1 MEKIMDLLAVAK
13 ALGIDG
19 VPAEFIAFCEAGGVP
34 VPLCDAALIDE
45 MEKKYSMLG
54 KYYPIVKEVAATVAK
69 DADASLFG
77 GLLAAY
83 IAHAPI
89 SDVVNV
95 PIPTLRDA
103 TVSAYFRLLI
113 INAAMRAG
121 IDAYRAR
128 GFSEAEL
135 LEMLPDVLGSRT
147 AVSEMITKAPGLDG
161 SGFGWLLNYA
171 KALVFRAGI
180 FNITP
185 RPLYESSILLRNKVS
200 GEYAVLVLSDTFHR
214 SGMQLG
220 SGGCMDTDGS
230 FGADFCETEDAF
242 IGRRI
247 ENARVLPEL
256 VTYPK
261 SEWQEIVREGGG
273 VVGIHIPRNVA
284 LTKENIMESYHL
296 AFEMCRAHYPE
307 VNVKAVHCSSWILDP
322 QLEELL
328 GAKSKIAGF
337 QRTFLRYPRGGDGAA
352 VYSFVFNC
360 PKPESLAELPEE
372 TSLQRKLKS
381 MYIDGGCIYIVG
393 GYVPIDELCVY

>member
-1 MEKIMDLLAVAK
+1 MDLLAVAK

-34 VPLCDAALIDE
+34 VPLCDAALI
-45 MEKKYSMLG
+45 EKTEQRYSMLG
-54 KYYPIVKEVAATVAK
+54 SYYPTIQSVAK
-69 DADASLFG
+69 TVSKDENVCFFG

-83 IAHAPI
+83 IAHASI
-89 SDVVNV
+89 AEVKAV
-95 PIPTLRDA
+95 PLPRLADEEA
-103 TVSAYFRLLI
+103 NAYFRLLVL
-113 INAAMRAG
+113 NAAMPSG

-128 GFSEAEL
+128 GFSEEAIKETL
-135 LEMLPDVLGSRT
+135 TDVLGART
-147 AVSEMITKAPGLDG
+147 AVSEMLTDAPGLDIG
-161 SGFGWLLNYA
+161 GFGWLLFYA

-180 FNITP
+180 FNVTP
-185 RPLYESSILLRNKVS
+185 RALYENSILLRNRKS

-242 IGRRI
+242 IGHRI

-307 VNVKAVHCSSWILDP
+307 VNVKAVHCASWILDP

-328 GAKSKIAGF
+328 GAGSKIAGF
-337 QRTFLRYPRGGDGAA
+337 QRTFLRYPRGGDGTA